1 MALTAFVVRMLSAG
15 IALVSQ
21 IILARLMGEFEYGIF
36 VFVWV
41 MTIIVGNM
49 SCLGF
54 HSVVVRYLPLYRTEQ
69 DYGALFGIA
78 NTARILSLGLATT
91 IGALGAFVLYVLP
104 TAVPPHYTTPILIA
118 LLTLPMVALGDVLA
132 GTARAHNWALTS
144 FSQTYLIRPTLTLVI
159 MVIAVQAGYSPTAV
173 TGMSAALAATY
184 MTSLFQ
190 LVRITRRMADH
201 YPKAKNQYI
210 LSDWLK
216 VALPIF
222 LVEGIGYVMTNADV
236 VFVGFYLEPEEVAI
250 YFAAAKTMA
259 LMQFVLFSV
268 KSAAAPRYSA
278 LVAEGDHESL
288 ARFAGD
294 MARWSFWSALAVGAV
309 ILLVGDLLLSLFGP
323 NFKAGYPLMAVLFM
337 GYLAKA
343 SVGPGE
349 VLLTMAGRQRIC
361 AVLYAFTIVANIAL
375 NALLTPL
382 YGLNGA
388 AAAIAGTMMVEALLL
403 HLVVRRT
410 LGIVLFAFADPRP
423 YRFPEKAG
431 GP

>member
-1 MALTAFVVRMLSAG
+1 MALTAFLVRMLSAV

-21 IILARLMGEFEYGIF
+21 IILARLMGGFEYGIF

-41 MTIIVGNM
+41 MTILVGNM

-78 NTARILSLGLATT
+78 STARVLSMGLATT
-91 IGALGAFVLYVLP
+91 IGAVGALALYLFP
-104 TAVPPHYTTPILIA
+104 TAFPPHYATPILLA

-132 GTARAHNWALTS
+132 GTARAHNWALAA
-144 FSQTYLIRPTLTLVI
+144 FSQTYLIRPTLTLALMIV
-159 MVIAVQAGYSPTAV
+159 AVSAGYSPTAV
-173 TGMSAALAATY
+173 TAMSAALAATY

-190 LVRITRRMADH
+190 LVNITRRMAGH
-201 YPKAKNQYI
+201 YPRAKRQYI

-236 VFVGFYLEPEEVAI
+236 VFVGFYLQPEEVAI
-250 YFAAAKTMA
+250 YFAAAKIMA
-259 LMQFVLFSV
+259 LMQFVMFSV

-278 LVAEGDHESL
+278 LVAEGDRKGL

-294 MARWSFWSALAVGAV
+294 MARWSFWSALGVGAV
-309 ILLVGDLLLSLFGP
+309 MLLVGERLLSLFGQ
-323 NFKAGYPLMAVLFM
+323 NFAAGYSLMVILFT

-343 SVGPGE
+343 SVGPGD

-361 AVLYAFTIVANIAL
+361 ALLYAFVIAANIGL
-375 NALLTPL
+375 NTLLIPL
-382 YGLNGA
+382 YDLTGA
-388 AAAIAGTMMVEALLL
+388 AVAIAGAMIVEALLL

-410 LGIVLFAFADPRP
+410 LGIVLFAFADPMPRGLT
-423 YRFPEKAG
+423 EKANG
-431 GP
+431 R